1 MRPGDRS
8 EIDRPNLDAAP
19 LQLRLAFVPGIARG
33 HEENVAVRFR
43 SIGEFGQICRQLSI
57 VARIDSSERLG
68 SDQTGF
74 LAHDVERKG
83 HMRAGRDL
91 ETPCFRVQ
99 LQQNARGG
107 KHDDVGPGL
116 VDLLD
121 NVERPV
127 MVIASGET
135 ISWSNGRQRGGPS
148 IGMG

>member
-1 MRPGDRS
+1 MSRDCRS
-8 EIDRPNLDAAP
+8 EIDRPNLYAAP
-19 LQLRLAFVPGIARG
+19 LQLRLAVAPRIAWG
-33 HEENVAVRFR
+33 HEKNVAVRFR
-43 SIGEFGQICRQLSI
+43 TIGEFGQIRRQFSI
-57 VARIDSSERLG
+57 VARIDSGERLR

-74 LAHDVERKG
+74 LAHNVERKG

-107 KHDDVGPGL
+107 KRDGIGPGL

-127 MVIASGET
+127 LD
-135 ISWSNGRQRGGPS
+135 
-148 IGMG
+148 GMKTDLVKFHAT